1 MHRSHPVDRLV
12 GQRVRLARLAKG
24 MSQSGLGDAVGI
36 TFQQIQKYEKGAN
49 RVSASK
55 LSEFA
60 AILGMDIAYFFE
72 NADEHT
78 NARPKPDSDPSIAN
92 LSRVDFAILQS
103 LSEIKNRKLKRK
115 LLDLITSIASHGK
128 SSATAET

>member
-24 MSQSGLGDAVGI
+24 MSQSGLGDAVGV

-55 LSEFA
+55 LSECA
-60 AILGMDIAYFFE
+60 AVLDVAIAYFFE
-72 NADEHT
+72 GGDKHAT
-78 NARPKPDSDPSIAN
+78 PGKRPGSPALN
-92 LSRVDFAILQS
+92 LNLGREDFAILQG
-103 LSEIKNRKLKRK
+103 LSAIKDRKLKRK
-115 LLDLITSIASHGK
+115 LLGLITCLASP
-128 SSATAET
+128 E

>member
-24 MSQSGLGDAVGI
+24 MSQSGLGDAVGV

-55 LSEFA
+55 LSECA
-60 AILGMDIAYFFE
+60 AILDVDIAYFFGGG
-72 NADEHT
+72 DQHH
-78 NARPKPDSDPSIAN
+78 RPGKKLDSDASIAN

-103 LSEIKNRKLKRK
+103 LSEIKDPRLKRK
-115 LLDLITSIASHGK
+115 LLGLITCLANPSP
-128 SSATAET
+128 

>member
-24 MSQSGLGDAVGI
+24 MSQSGLGDAVGV

-60 AILGMDIAYFFE
+60 TILGVDIASFFESAGTHVDPAKTTNSGAINVNFSRADVAILHG
-72 NADEHT
+72 
-78 NARPKPDSDPSIAN
+78 
-92 LSRVDFAILQS
+92 LSAI
-103 LSEIKNRKLKRK
+103 KDRKLKRK
-115 LLDLITSIASHGK
+115 LLGLITCLASP
-128 SSATAET
+128 E

>member
-24 MSQSGLGDAVGI
+24 MSQSGLGDAVGV

-55 LSEFA
+55 LSECA
-60 AILGMDIAYFFE
+60 AILDVDIAYFFE
-72 NADEHT
+72 VGAKHT
-78 NARPKPDSDPSIAN
+78 TRGKRPGSRASSLN
-92 LSRVDFAILQS
+92 LDRVDFAILQS
-103 LSEIKNRKLKRK
+103 LSEIKDPRLKRK
-115 LLDLITSIASHGK
+115 LLGLITCLASP
-128 SSATAET
+128 E